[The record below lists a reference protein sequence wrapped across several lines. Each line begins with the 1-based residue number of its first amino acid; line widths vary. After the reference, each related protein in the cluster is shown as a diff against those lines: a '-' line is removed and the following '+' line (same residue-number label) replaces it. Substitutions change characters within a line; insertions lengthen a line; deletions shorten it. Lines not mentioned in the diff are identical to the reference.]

1 MIFQKILFKEIVSDL
16 KKDFFSNMKF
26 DYIVGNPP
34 WIPITDE
41 SEMLPYWNEYRD
53 NFTLEKQSSQCFLH
67 KIKSWSKENTR
78 YGFVVNSSNFL
89 NNSNKFQNFFYSTYD
104 IEWFY
109 ELSSIKDLLFY
120 NAREGLLQ

>member
-1 MIFQKILFKEIVSDL
+1 
-16 KKDFFSNMKF
+16 MKF
-26 DYIVGNPP
+26 DYIVGNTHGF
-34 WIPITDE
+34 PITDE

-53 NFTLEKQSSQCFLH
+53 NFTLEKQSSQYFLH

-78 YGFVVNSSNFL
+78 YGFVVNGSNFL

-120 NAREGLLQ
+120 NAREGYSYNNFS